1 MKVHALIQPKE
12 NIALELLVIQIM
24 SVLVV
29 FALMIPVKNTR
40 KNVIMKELAGS
51 AMVILVQVH

>member
-1 MKVHALIQPKE
+1 MRVHALIQPKE
-12 NIALELLVIQIM
+12 NIAWELLVIQIM

-29 FALMIPVKNTR
+29 FALMIPVKNTQ

-51 AMVILVQVH
+51 AMVILVQAL

>member
-1 MKVHALIQPKE
+1 MRVHALIQPKE
-12 NIALELLVIQIM
+12 NIAWELLVIQIM

-29 FALMIPVKNTR
+29 FALMIPVKNTQ

-51 AMVILVQVH
+51 AMVILVQVL